1 MNIKLHTPKS
11 LKMGSGMS
19 SKKQFLL
26 SILATT
32 VSIIL
37 TFGTA
42 AVIDHNKKKKEKRE
56 IVMMVMYDMYNS
68 LQLVEKA
75 DSNIQEIMDI
85 QLRIAEDTTQY
96 NNLKYKLAT
105 LLPRTDYTETTEHIF
120 STSIETINTVG
131 NVFFTETVAG
141 FYQNRHNYKK
151 IVCDSI
157 YDEANRE
164 PLFYS
169 LKAIL
174 DFDFDF
180 YGIISSDI
188 LADMQHQFATCK
200 QIMDVTDEEIVAYR
214 KERERI
220 EKSLP
225 GRKERM
231 ESNKNKFEQRQKKL
245 QEAKDKLNLK

>member
-1 MNIKLHTPKS
+1 
-11 LKMGSGMS
+11 
-19 SKKQFLL
+19 
-26 SILATT
+26 
-32 VSIIL
+32 
-37 TFGTA
+37 
-42 AVIDHNKKKKEKRE
+42 
-56 IVMMVMYDMYNS
+56 
-68 LQLVEKA
+68 
-75 DSNIQEIMDI
+75 
-85 QLRIAEDTTQY
+85 
-96 NNLKYKLAT
+96 
-105 LLPRTDYTETTEHIF
+105 
-120 STSIETINTVG
+120 VG
-131 NVFFTETVAG
+131 NVFFTETVAE
-141 FYQNRHNYKK
+141 FYKDRHNYKK

-169 LKAIL
+169 LKGTL